1 MSGANPKLRRVS
13 RISAVQALYQMD
25 VSGEP
30 HKTVV
35 KEFLDHRFGH
45 SDQPGMVKADET
57 YFEDIM
63 TGVVTN
69 QSDIDSAISKNL
81 SEKWPLRRLDA
92 TLRALLRSAT
102 YELQKRPDV
111 PALVI
116 INEYMAIAT
125 EFFSGKEPGMVNGVL
140 DKIAKTARAAE
151 FGLTAS
157 HAAGPVVSEP
167 EEAISTPLA
176 KDAS

>member
-1 MSGANPKLRRVS
+1 MA
-13 RISAVQALYQMD
+13 
-25 VSGEP
+25 
-30 HKTVV
+30 
-35 KEFLDHRFGH
+35 
-45 SDQPGMVKADET
+45 
-57 YFEDIM
+57 
-63 TGVVTN
+63 
-69 QSDIDSAISKNL
+69 
-81 SEKWPLRRLDA
+81 
-92 TLRALLRSAT
+92 RALLRSAT

-151 FGLTAS
+151 FGLTTS
-157 HAAGPVVSEP
+157 HAAAPVVSEP
-167 EEAISTPLA
+167 EVAISTSPT